1 MDSINSKVGMG
12 PEIYAMKKA
21 METEGQGLM
30 KLLDSAQTSALTQSA
45 PSSGSSLTGLGQ
57 TLDIRG

>member
-1 MDSINSKVGMG
+1 MDSINSNPGMG
-12 PEIYAMKKA
+12 PQIYAMKKA
-21 METEGQGLM
+21 METQGQGLM
-30 KLLDSAQTSALTQSA
+30 KLLDSAQVSVDTKPA